1 MQGRPPQIDAPI
13 PRHAPEA
20 EMNENHQKGMLG
32 KALDGWIAA
41 RVKET
46 DDARQSSYRQLD
58 GLAADRDLENRAR
71 LHLRLRK
78 LMAIPAVLTFV
89 AGLLWI
95 VSAKQP
101 VSGSLVFVWLSP
113 LIWFPAACWI
123 LERTVR
129 CPRCN
134 RFVRRIYTYETFE
147 KRHYW
152 YVCKHCK
159 TYGDSFD
166 ESGPCIQNNRF

>member
-1 MQGRPPQIDAPI
+1 
-13 PRHAPEA
+13 
-20 EMNENHQKGMLG
+20 MNENDQQGTLS
-32 KALDGWIAA
+32 KALDRWIAA

-58 GLAADRDLENRAR
+58 DLEADRDLENRAR
-71 LHLRLRK
+71 LHLRIQK
-78 LMAIPAVLTFV
+78 LMVIPAVLTFV
-89 AGLLWI
+89 AGLLRI
-95 VSAKQP
+95 VSAEQP
-101 VSGSLVFVWLSP
+101 VSGSFVFVWLSP
-113 LIWFPAACWI
+113 FIWFPAVCWI
-123 LERTVR
+123 VERTVR

-134 RFVRRIYTYETFE
+134 RFARRIFTCETFE

-166 ESGPCIQNNRF
+166 ESGPCIKNNRF

>member
-1 MQGRPPQIDAPI
+1 
-13 PRHAPEA
+13 
-20 EMNENHQKGMLG
+20 MNENDQKGTLA

-46 DDARQSSYRQLD
+46 DDARRSSYRQLD
-58 GLAADRDLENRAR
+58 GLEADRDLENRAR
-71 LHLRLRK
+71 LLLRIKK
-78 LMAIPAVLTFV
+78 LTVVPAVLVVVGWVLAVAFSKEPVPGSFV
-89 AGLLWI
+89 LVLLLPMI
-95 VSAKQP
+95 VLP
-101 VSGSLVFVWLSP
+101 VVW
-113 LIWFPAACWI
+113 WI

-166 ESGPCIQNNRF
+166 ESGPCIKNNRF